1 MVCGKLTDMQSCR
14 QYFFTVD
21 HVLLPPLPI
30 GVSYVTKLDLQLKDD
45 ARFPGQTVGQE
56 LLAGR
61 GMFTE
66 EHWYWIC
73 VIALFGFSLFF
84 NVCFVAA
91 LTYLKRK
98 LCEVSS

>member
-1 MVCGKLTDMQSCR
+1 MVCGKLTDIYSCR
-14 QYFFTVD
+14 QYFFLVD
-21 HVLLPPLPI
+21 HTSLPTFAIRHSHVIKP
-30 GVSYVTKLDLQLKDD
+30 DLQKNKDTS
-45 ARFPGQTVGQE
+45 FPGKTVGEE
-56 LLAGR
+56 LLTSR

-98 LCEVSS
+98 M